1 MPNSLP
7 IRIENWTWYEREAR
21 RWVNTISQ
29 YTSTSSSQHTFQQA
43 LDVFYSIFAE
53 DGNLLVQGLRFG
65 FQGVLDR
72 QIDLTCNY
80 LGITRIELENAYFL

>member
-1 MPNSLP
+1 
-7 IRIENWTWYEREAR
+7 
-21 RWVNTISQ
+21 
-29 YTSTSSSQHTFQQA
+29 
-43 LDVFYSIFAE
+43 VFYSIFAE